1 MEARGVKR
9 DKRRPNEI
17 ALCLSVLYLAA
28 VIGGIV
34 IALADQSL
42 RPFLYY
48 VITVNVVGLF
58 LVLGIHAAL

>member
-1 MEARGVKR
+1 MKKN
-9 DKRRPNEI
+9 KRRSKEI

-42 RPFLYY
+42 WPFLYY
-48 VITVNVVGLF
+48 VITVNIVGLF
-58 LVLGIHAAL
+58 LALVIYAAL

>member
-1 MEARGVKR
+1 MEASRVKKDER
-9 DKRRPNEI
+9 KPNEI

-42 RPFLYY
+42 KPFLYY
-48 VITVNVVGLF
+48 VITVNIVGLF
-58 LVLGIHAAL
+58 LALGIYAAL